1 MTVNLA
7 TDVEALRRLTI
18 FADIELSK
26 LKLLAFTS
34 ERVSFQP
41 GDLLFRQD
49 DAPEAAFVILE
60 GRVRLVV
67 DTPAG
72 QRDFV
77 DVPAGG
83 IVGEIG
89 ILCDHPRIASAQAIT
104 PVNAL
109 RIARDPFLRMLMEFP
124 HIAITVM
131 RELALR
137 LERTTRELWSLP
149 PAA

>member
-1 MTVNLA
+1 MAANLA
-7 TDVEALRRLTI
+7 AEVEALRRLPI

-34 ERVSFQP
+34 ERVSFSP
-41 GDLLFRQD
+41 GELLFRQD
-49 DAPEAAFVILE
+49 DVPEAAFVILE
-60 GRVRLVV
+60 GQVRLVV
-67 DTPAG
+67 ETPAG
-72 QRDFV
+72 LRDFV

-89 ILCDHPRIASAQAIT
+89 ILCDHPRIASAQAVVT
-104 PVNAL
+104 VSAL

-149 PAA
+149 PVA